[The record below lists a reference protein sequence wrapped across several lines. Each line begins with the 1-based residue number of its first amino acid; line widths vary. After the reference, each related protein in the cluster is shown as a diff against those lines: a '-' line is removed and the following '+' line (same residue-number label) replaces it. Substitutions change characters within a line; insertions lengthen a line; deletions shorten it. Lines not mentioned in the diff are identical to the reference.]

1 MMWIV
6 FLLFLASCRTEYVP
20 IEVVRTDSLMISELT
35 RDSVFMR
42 DSVFVRERGDT
53 VYLYKDKY
61 VYVLREVADTV
72 YMERVREVDVPVMVE
87 RKLTAWEK
95 LKDEYGGWA
104 MVLMLIILYW
114 KTTNWLARKTR
125 RE

>member
-1 MMWIV
+1 M
-6 FLLFLASCRTEYVP
+6 P
-20 IEVVRTDSLMISELT
+20 IEVVRTDSLMISELMRDSIFV
-35 RDSVFMR
+35 RDSVY
-42 DSVFVRERGDT
+42 VRERGDT

-61 VYVLREVADTV
+61 VYVLREVADTM
-72 YMERVREVDVPVMVE
+72 YIERVREVDVPVMVE
-87 RKLTAWEK
+87 RKLSAWER

-104 MVLMLIILYW
+104 MVLLLIVLYW